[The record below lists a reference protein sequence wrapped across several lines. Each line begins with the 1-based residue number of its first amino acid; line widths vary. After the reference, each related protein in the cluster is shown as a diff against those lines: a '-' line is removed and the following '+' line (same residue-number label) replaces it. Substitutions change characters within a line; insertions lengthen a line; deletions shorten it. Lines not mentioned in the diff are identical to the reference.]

1 MTLSTLKQHIN
12 RHPQLKSRMHRLM
25 FRNARPRW
33 WVKHLLN
40 PLVFRHGKGV
50 VIRRQT
56 VLNVSPINRFRVGH
70 HSTIEEYTV
79 VDNGVGDVIIG
90 NYTRIGIR
98 TTLIGPANIGS
109 HVILAQNIVV
119 SGLNHSYEDPDI
131 PIHQQG
137 VKVAS
142 IRIEDDCWIGSN
154 SFIAAGITIGKHAIV
169 AAGST
174 VTKDVP
180 PYTIVA
186 GNPAR
191 IIKQYDKGKGLWVR
205 IAHNEIRTDNPP
217 QSGKRSHVKNQ
228 DE

>member
-109 HVILAQNIVV
+109 HVIHRGRLLDRLQQLY
-119 SGLNHSYEDPDI
+119 SGRSHHWKTCHSGRRKYR
-131 PIHQQG
+131 HQG
-137 VKVAS
+137 RAS
-142 IRIEDDCWIGSN
+142 LHHCGR
-154 SFIAAGITIGKHAIV
+154 K
-169 AAGST
+169 
-174 VTKDVP
+174 P
-180 PYTIVA
+180 
-186 GNPAR
+186 
-191 IIKQYDKGKGLWVR
+191 
-205 IAHNEIRTDNPP
+205 RTDY
-217 QSGKRSHVKNQ
+217 
-228 DE
+228 